1 MIMVAR
7 ENRGEETAGK
17 SSGRSVL
24 FCSGGQKGE
33 QVVVVVVVVVG

>member
-17 SSGRSVL
+17 SRRSVL
-24 FCSGGQKGE
+24 FCSALEVKR
-33 QVVVVVVVVVG
+33 VNR